1 MCALLRVFPLVPPV
15 YMAEQTAD
23 PLNNVLLLIM
33 GHDLMVCDDELNGVS
48 FGRELPVILILT

>member
-1 MCALLRVFPLVPPV
+1 M

-33 GHDLMVCDDELNGVS
+33 GHDPMVCDDELNGVS
-48 FGRELPVILILT
+48 FGRELPLNLYPNLIRGYEYKCGL